1 MKKIY
6 ALMTL
11 VSLSLALNSCGDDW
25 EYYNSDLLGTWEKVS
40 VIENGR
46 EYDLLAGEYEEYTFY
61 DNGTGVYRNEFGTRV
76 GFDWYER
83 GYRKVEMLFDDGL
96 NEYLYYEFEGNYLI
110 LYGDS
115 SRRDGRVFRYAGRS
129 GRYY

>member
-11 VSLSLALNSCGDDW
+11 VTLSLALNSCGDDW

-46 EYDLLAGEYEEYTFY
+46 EYELLAGEYEEYTFY
-61 DNGTGVYRNEFGTRV
+61 DN
-76 GFDWYER
+76 
-83 GYRKVEMLFDDGL
+83 RK
-96 NEYLYYEFEGNYLI
+96 
-110 LYGDS
+110 
-115 SRRDGRVFRYAGRS
+115 
-129 GRYY
+129 